1 MRSTDAPAR
10 GFVLYFAQSVDTG
23 FESNRHKSGFA
34 SRGELDNQQV
44 SEDPYLHRQPRCPSG
59 SAATSAPAAAQKTG
73 QESVQKSGWRTV
85 PDVRFIRSLPDIML
99 DQPDTRIPRKRS
111 QSMKVSH
118 WVFYVIFLANP
129 QFSQFSGTY
138 FEQLLQQEVSFRI
151 SPRVWTLGSNRTD
164 ITLDSLQEE
173 SWTTNRCPEIRIF
186 TANLAALPEVQQLQ
200 RRQLLK
206 KPDKNPFKNPNGTKK
221 VTINEGKSL
230 GFLCHFFGQST
241 IFPIFR
247 YLF

>member
-1 MRSTDAPAR
+1 M
-10 GFVLYFAQSVDTG
+10 
-23 FESNRHKSGFA
+23 
-34 SRGELDNQQV
+34 

-73 QESVQKSGWRTV
+73 QESVQKSRWRTV
-85 PDVRFIRSLPDIML
+85 SDVRFIHSLPDIML

-206 KPDKNPFKNPNGTKK
+206 TESNRREVCSWCYVN
-221 VTINEGKSL
+221 
-230 GFLCHFFGQST
+230 
-241 IFPIFR
+241 
-247 YLF
+247 LFTADVRRIVYRLFILMLRQVQIRQV

>member
-73 QESVQKSGWRTV
+73 QESVQKSRWRTV
-85 PDVRFIRSLPDIML
+85 SDVRFIHSLPDIML

-129 QFSQFSGTY
+129 QFSQFSGTS
-138 FEQLLQQEVSFRI
+138 FEQLLEQEVSFWI
-151 SPRVWTLGSNRTD
+151 SPRVWTLGSNRTE
-164 ITLDSLQEE
+164 DSVRIFSSYPYLHRQL
-173 SWTTNRCPEIRIF
+173 RCPSGSP
-186 TANLAALPEVQQLQ
+186 AAA
-200 RRQLLK
+200 K
-206 KPDKNPFKNPNGTKK
+206 GSCFYK
-221 VTINEGKSL
+221 VSYEYPL
-230 GFLCHFFGQST
+230 
-241 IFPIFR
+241 
-247 YLF
+247 